1 MAASLKAE
9 IDAQVALIADKKKA
23 QAALEGLAS
32 IASEKGPVAAPFLVP
47 EAFQKINEAIGDK
60 SKAVKDAAVSASKA
74 IIEIISPFGVDII
87 MPTLLAGLTVKAKP
101 PQKEATL
108 QLISALVAKAPE
120 AIGFE
125 LVKLVGPVADLTCDI
140 KKEVKVAAIECM
152 QAISGCTGNK
162 DLEPFLP
169 AVVEAASSIANTHA
183 CVEKLAGC
191 VFVQNVE
198 TQALAVMLP
207 VLQRGLCD
215 KSEEVKR
222 TCCQIVDNMCKVV
235 ENPASLIPVM
245 PILEPLVKGA
255 TEKISDPEARG
266 IAEKALNTLQKA
278 AAGAEMN
285 RVDAAAAVKVLKE
298 VLGDKAV
305 DEVMLKHTGE
315 LAAMATN
322 MMSFESEMWSKAVA
336 LEEPFTGVI
345 EEVRSKMQIASKPAE
360 EIEEEDT
367 DGVDLYKGS
376 FSLAYGTLTL
386 LRDTKMH
393 LKRNRFYGLLG
404 PNQCGKT
411 TLMRAIAREQ
421 LEGFPKRDEL
431 KSVFVE
437 HEIEDEEVGVQDD
450 GFPILS
456 VDKPGWW
463 WVMHTC
469 NDIYQIENKVDEDT
483 VKELMKSIGF
493 GYPGGPDRAANL
505 ENPVTS
511 YSGGWKMKMQLC
523 AAQLMNADVL
533 MLDEPTGHLDVDNI
547 KWLEEWLESFPGSII
562 CTSHFSPFLDKMCTH
577 IIDFQ
582 DRKLKTFK
590 GEKGQTLT
598 QFVEKHP
605 EKKAYFELS
614 NEVMKFSFPEPGAM
628 EGVKSRSKVVLRMN
642 NVTFQYPTKDKPTI
656 MDVSLTVSQVSRV
669 AVIGANGAGKSTAI
683 KVLVGEQKPT
693 EGTIWKAAGLRMAYV
708 AQHAFHHLEK
718 HMQKTPVDYIM
729 WRFAGN
735 DDKESIEFKT
745 QELSVDEEKARS
757 EKWCVDGTTGAV
769 RRCTDAKEDP
779 KKAKQ
784 DEANAVVPDAV
795 INRRQKKKEK
805 TYEYEVKWQMQSIE
819 NSCWVEKEI
828 LVKMGY
834 LKMVQREDEKQA
846 AMAGL
851 MTKQLTQPCIEKHLK
866 DFGVDAEYASHTQIN
881 QMSGGMKVKVV
892 LAAAMWQNP
901 HILILDEPTN
911 YLDREGLGALVLACQ
926 DYKGG
931 VLIISHNKEFC
942 DNVATEKWIM
952 KGGYLRIEGES
963 KAADDEAAGSGNK
976 EVKEVYDGAG
986 NKIDVKQNQNLSA
999 KDAKK
1004 QLKDAEK
1011 KLKDGKKN
1019 KTLTEDEIY
1028 ELEDKI
1034 LELKE
1039 KAKQ

>member
-1 MAASLKAE
+1 MIAAAAEKAP
-9 IDAQVALIADKKKA
+9 K
-23 QAALEGLAS
+23 
-32 IASEKGPVAAPFLVP
+32 
-47 EAFQKINEAIGDK
+47 AIGYK
-60 SKAVKDAAVSASKA
+60 
-74 IIEIISPFGVDII
+74 
-87 MPTLLAGLTVKAKP
+87 
-101 PQKEATL
+101 
-108 QLISALVAKAPE
+108 LVN
-120 AIGFE
+120 
-125 LVKLVGPVADLTCDI
+125 LVGPVADLTCDI
-140 KKEVKVAAIECM
+140 KKEVKLAALECM
-152 QAISGCTGNK
+152 TAISQCTGNK

-169 AVVEAASSIANTHA
+169 AVVEAASSISNTHQ

-191 VFVQNVE
+191 IFVQNVE

-207 VLQRGLCD
+207 VLQRGLND

-222 TCCQIVDNMCKVV
+222 TCCVIVDNMCKVV
-235 ENPASLIPVM
+235 EDPAALIPVM
-245 PILEPLVKGA
+245 PTLEPLVRAA

-266 IAEKALNTLQKA
+266 VAEKAMGTLQKA
-278 AAGAEMN
+278 AAGAELN
-285 RVDAAAAVKVLKE
+285 NVDVAQAVQLLKE
-298 VLGDKAV
+298 ELGEKVGADDAS
-305 DEVMLKHTGE
+305 EAMLSHVAA
-315 LAAMATN
+315 LAATAAN
-322 MMSFESEMWSKAVA
+322 MKNYEAEAWSKDVA
-336 LEEPFTGVI
+336 IDESFAGVI
-345 EEVRSKMQIASKPAE
+345 ESVRVKLQTASKPAE
-360 EIEEEDT
+360 EVEEEDE

-386 LRDTKMH
+386 LRDTKLR

-431 KSVFVE
+431 RSVFVE

-463 WVMHTC
+463 WVQHTV
-469 NDIYQIENKVDEDT
+469 NDVYQIEDKVSEDT

-547 KWLEEWLESFPGSII
+547 KWLEDWLESFPGSII

-590 GEKGQTLT
+590 GDKGKCLT
-598 QFVEKHP
+598 QFVEKYP
-605 EKKAYFELS
+605 DKKAYFELS
-614 NEVMKFSFPEPGAM
+614 NEVMKFTFPEPGAM
-628 EGVKSRSKVVLRMN
+628 EGVKSRSKIVLRMS
-642 NVTFQYPTKDKPTI
+642 NVTFQYPSKDKPTI

-683 KVLVGEQKPT
+683 KVLVGEQKPS
-693 EGTIWKAAGLRMAYV
+693 EGQIWKAPGLRMAYV

-718 HMQKTPVDYIM
+718 HMQKTPTDYIM

-735 DDKESIEFKT
+735 DDKESLEFKT
-745 QELSVDEEKARS
+745 TELSVDEEKARAQQ
-757 EKWCVDGTTGAV
+757 WCIDGVTGAV
-769 RRCTDAKEDP
+769 RRVTSPKEDP

-784 DEANAVVPDAV
+784 DENNVVIPDA
-795 INRRQKKKEK
+795 ILNRRQNKKEK
-805 TYEYEVKWQMQSIE
+805 TMEYQVKWQGQGIE
-819 NSCWVEKEI
+819 SANWVAKDI
-828 LVKMGY
+828 IVAMGF
-834 LKMVQREDEKQA
+834 LKMVQREDERQA
-846 AMAGL
+846 CMAGL
-851 MTKQLTQPCIEKHLK
+851 QSKQLTQPDIEKHLK
-866 DFGVDAEYASHTQIN
+866 DFGVESEFASHTQIN
-881 QMSGGMKVKVV
+881 QLSGGMKVKVV

-911 YLDREGLGALVLACQ
+911 YLDREGLGALVLACK

-963 KAADDEAAGSGNK
+963 KGDETEEKNAGPK
-976 EVKEVYDGAG
+976 EIKDVYDGAG
-986 NKIDVKQNQNLSA
+986 NKIDVKANQNLNA

-1004 QLKDAEK
+1004 AIKDLEK
-1011 KLKDGKKN
+1011 KIKDGKKK
-1019 KTLTEDEIY
+1019 KTLTEE
-1028 ELEDKI
+1028 ELWELDDK
-1034 LELKE
+1034 LTELKE
-1039 KAKQ
+1039 KLKE